1 MREGD
6 EMGQNHASGKNLAV
20 AAMPNMRLITVC
32 SGLLV
37 VLAAPPAS
45 AQKDGGAFPQ
55 RPIRMVVGFTPGGQP
70 DIVAR
75 LLAPRLYEALGQQ
88 IVVDNRPGAGGVVA
102 TKIVADA
109 SPDGYSLLSVSSS
122 HVALPAVRTK
132 LPYDAV
138 RDFAGITQLST
149 ASYLLVVPVTLP
161 AKTPAE
167 LIALA
172 KAKPGALNYG
182 SGGTGSGSHFAA
194 EVFRHAAGIDAVHV
208 PYRGIPEALTDLISG
223 RLQFF
228 LSPLAS
234 SVSLVRDGKIRALAV
249 TAKKRVPVYAEVPT
263 LAEAGMPGFEWT
275 SWSAILA
282 PAKTPRPVVERLN
295 REIVRALN
303 QPDLQQKLISIG
315 TEAAPTTPA
324 ELDKMIVD
332 QVALTLKIAKQAGIK
347 PE

>member
-1 MREGD
+1 MTVHN
-6 EMGQNHASGKNLAV
+6 MASIESRLLP
-20 AAMPNMRLITVC
+20 AAFA
-32 SGLLV
+32 GLL
-37 VLAAPPAS
+37 LCAAAPLF
-45 AQKDGGAFPQ
+45 AQSPEAAFPS

-75 LLAPRLYEALGQQ
+75 LLAPKLYEALGQQ
-88 IVVDNRPGAGGVVA
+88 LVVDNRPGAGGVVA

-109 SPDGYSLLSVSSS
+109 NPDGYTLLSVSSS
-122 HVALPAVRTK
+122 HVAIPAVRAN

-149 ASYLLVVPVTLP
+149 ASYLLVVPVSLA

-194 EVFRHAAGIDAVHV
+194 EVFKHATGIDAVHV

-228 LSPLAS
+228 MSPLAS
-234 SVSLVRDGKIRALAV
+234 AVALVRDGRIRALGI

-263 LAEAGMPGFEWT
+263 LAEAGLPGYEWT
-275 SWSAILA
+275 SWSALLA
-282 PAKTPRPVVERLN
+282 PAKTPRPIVERLN

-303 QPDLQQKLISIG
+303 QPEMQQRLIAIG

-324 ELDKMIVD
+324 ELDKMIAE
-332 QVALTLKIAKQAGIK
+332 QVALTAKLARQAGIK

>member
-1 MREGD
+1 MGHNHRFREPLTVHN
-6 EMGQNHASGKNLAV
+6 MASIESRLLP
-20 AAMPNMRLITVC
+20 AAFA
-32 SGLLV
+32 GLL
-37 VLAAPPAS
+37 LCAAAPLF
-45 AQKDGGAFPQ
+45 AQSPEAAFPS

-75 LLAPRLYEALGQQ
+75 LLAPKLYEALGQQ
-88 IVVDNRPGAGGVVA
+88 LVVDNRPGAGGVVA

-109 SPDGYSLLSVSSS
+109 NPDGYTLLSVSSS
-122 HVALPAVRTK
+122 HVAIPAVRAN

-149 ASYLLVVPVTLP
+149 ASYLLVVPVSLA

-194 EVFRHAAGIDAVHV
+194 EVFKHATGIDAVHV

-228 LSPLAS
+228 MSPLAS
-234 SVSLVRDGKIRALAV
+234 AVALVRDGRIRALGI

-263 LAEAGMPGFEWT
+263 LAEAGLPGYEWT
-275 SWSAILA
+275 SWSALLA
-282 PAKTPRPVVERLN
+282 PAKTPRPIVERLN

-303 QPDLQQKLISIG
+303 QPEMQQRLIAIG

-324 ELDKMIVD
+324 ELDKMIAE
-332 QVALTLKIAKQAGIK
+332 QVALTAKLARQAGIK